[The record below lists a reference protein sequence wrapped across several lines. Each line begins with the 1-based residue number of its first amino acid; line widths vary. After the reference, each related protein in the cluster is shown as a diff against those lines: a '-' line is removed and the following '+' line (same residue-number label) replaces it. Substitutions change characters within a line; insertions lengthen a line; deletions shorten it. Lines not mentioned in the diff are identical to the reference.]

1 MSHISEQA
9 ATKLLASIKL
19 PPRPAAMA
27 VIAEERQRDE
37 PNFRRIGRE
46 IANDVA
52 LAAAVLKTVNSPLYG
67 PSRKIGSVD
76 QAVSMLGLTNI
87 DALVAGLSLRAL
99 VPSAGLV
106 NFWEGSM
113 RTAMVSAWLAQ
124 RLGGFNKEMAHLYGL
139 FHDCAIPILLA
150 RFPDYGETLAIA
162 GRGENLLIDLENTR
176 HGTNHVIVGGLLA
189 SNWQLPE
196 ILRQAIAL
204 HHTPEL
210 FNDGQTKSVRML
222 IAIGRL
228 AEAMEESRSGYF
240 LDAEWP
246 RFEPTI
252 LDFLN
257 LSTHEFADLRDD
269 IHELLT
275 HEA

>member
-1 MSHISEQA
+1 MAQLSEQTA
-9 ATKLLASIKL
+9 AQILASIKL

-37 PNFRRIGRE
+37 PDFRRIGRE
-46 IANDVA
+46 ISNDVA
-52 LAAAVLKTVNSPLYG
+52 LAAAVLKTVNSPLFG
-67 PSRKIGSVD
+67 PSRKIGSID
-76 QAVSMLGLTNI
+76 QAVAMLGLTNI

-99 VPSAGLV
+99 APSARLV

-124 RLGGFNKEMAHLYGL
+124 RWGGFNRELAHLYGL

-150 RFPDYGETLAIA
+150 RFPDYGETLEMA
-162 GRGENLLIDLENTR
+162 GRGEGLFIELENAR
-176 HGTNHVIVGGLLA
+176 HGTNHVIVGNLLA
-189 SNWQLPE
+189 NNWHLPDT
-196 ILRQAIAL
+196 LRQAIAL
-204 HHTPEL
+204 HHAPEL
-210 FNDGQTKSVRML
+210 YNDDQPKAVRTL
-222 IAIGRL
+222 IAMGRL
-228 AEAMEESRSGYF
+228 AESMEEHRTGTF

-246 RFEPTI
+246 RFEAVI

-269 IHELLT
+269 IHELLA